1 MQLRDYQD
9 KSNNN
14 TLNYVID
21 PTPKK
26 KSGIVVV
33 PTGGGKSLLQGK
45 LVHDYGKPS
54 LILSPSIEILKQNYQ
69 KFVAYGGEAS
79 IFSASLKSKEISE
92 VTYGSLKSVA
102 GYAKDFKNIG
112 VDLLVI
118 DECLSKSNFV
128 FTPKGKENIKV
139 LVDKFHKGIPQLV
152 YSYNEQL
159 NLIEPKPIINAKYM
173 GSKEVYSVKF
183 SNRKI
188 IESTLNHTLLTNN
201 GWKKV
206 SEISPYDLVMSSSSK
221 YVTGLYNIFNKDQE
235 ALIIGTSLGDG
246 SINYRKHN
254 IFRLKCIHGENQKDY
269 LFWKASIFN
278 HLKVEKIQENGYA
291 KNKAYRFTSTCFKLN
306 EKLIDIPTRINHL
319 TLQSLAILW
328 MDDGSLSKLNN
339 AGTLYSLCYSK
350 EYNNLLKLKIE
361 SLGIHGVKVCKTVSS
376 STKKDV
382 WYLRFNK
389 KAVENLS
396 KLCAKYIHKNLD
408 YKVTPEFRFEV
419 GSYQWDSNF
428 LGYGSNIISIT
439 KKGVEE
445 TFEIEVKD
453 NHSYILAGTCK
464 QSRVKHGLISHNCH
478 LHTDASSGLMKNF
491 IRQLSPKRIVGF
503 TATPFRLTSE
513 AGPSGFPEA
522 SLSMLTSTFPKLFD
536 DYIHITQIK
545 ELIDK
550 GFWAD
555 IDIETHPFDT
565 SGLVFTSTGS
575 DYNEE
580 SISRAVKDQQVNNRI
595 YKRTKQL
602 MQEKNSILMFLDS
615 VENCEIM
622 ANALGDKAAV
632 VSGKTKVKDREKILN
647 QFKSGEIQVVC
658 CHSTLVVGFDFPEL
672 ECVIMGRPTNS
683 LAIFYQI
690 YGRLVRPFENKTGLF
705 LDFGGNI
712 SKFGEMHHVT
722 IDNYRG
728 IGHEVFYKDRMV
740 SGVPLSGPPV
750 TLEYLDNMV
759 EKRLTTMNAMQPDLN
774 HIMTFGKYKGQI
786 ITKVPKFYLEW
797 LLSSNLP
804 LDTSLKVTVHHILQK
819 PTSLY

>member
-1 MQLRDYQD
+1 MILRDYQV

-14 TLNYVID
+14 TVNYVLD
-21 PTPKK
+21 PTPMK
-26 KSGIVVV
+26 KSGIVVS
-33 PTGGGKSLLQGK
+33 PTGGGKSLLQAK
-45 LVHDYGKPS
+45 LVSDYKRPT
-54 LILSPSIEILKQNYQ
+54 LILSPTKEILTQNYD

-79 IFSASLKSKEISE
+79 IYSASLKSREIGD
-92 VTYGSLKSVA
+92 VTYASLKSI
-102 GYAKDFKNIG
+102 KDLGKEFKDRG

-478 LHTDASSGLMKNF
+478 LHTSAVSGLMKKF
-491 IRQLSPKRIVGF
+491 IAKMAPKRIVGF
-503 TATPFRLTSE
+503 TATPFRLISE
-513 AGPSGFPEA
+513 MGPTGYSEA
-522 SLSMLTSTFPKLFD
+522 SLQMLTAPYPRLFN
-536 DYIHITQIK
+536 DYIHITQIS
-545 ELIDK
+545 ELVSK

-555 IDIETHPFDT
+555 IDLESHEFNTTGI
-565 SGLVFTSTGS
+565 GFTTNGS
-575 DYNEE
+575 DYSEE
-580 SISRAVKDQQVNNRI
+580 AIKKAVKDQQVNNRI

-602 MQEKNSILMFLDS
+602 MKEKSSILMFLDS
-615 VENCEIM
+615 VDNCEIM
-622 ANALGDKAAV
+622 AKALGDRAAV
-632 VSGKTKVKDREKILN
+632 VSGTTSIKNRESILSKFKT
-647 QFKSGEIQVVC
+647 GEIQVVC
-658 CHSTLVVGFDFPEL
+658 CHSTLVVGFDFPAL

-690 YGRLVRPFENKTGLF
+690 YGRLVRPYENKRGLF
-705 LDFGGNI
+705 LDYGGNLA
-712 SKFGEMHHVT
+712 KFGEMHHVH

-728 IGHEVFYKDRMV
+728 IGHEVFYNNRMIT
-740 SGVPLSGPPV
+740 GIPLGGPPV
-750 TLEYLDNMV
+750 TKVHLDNMV
-759 EKRLTTMNAMQPDLN
+759 EKRLQTMAAMQPDLN
-774 HIMTFGKYKGQI
+774 HIMTFGKHKGTI
-786 ITKVPKFYLEW
+786 ITKVPVSYLKW
-797 LLSSNLP
+797 LIEGSHP
-804 LDTSLKVTVHHILQK
+804 IDTSLKVTIHHILKK